1 MNRIRRVGDVGVSS
15 WQMPTH
21 GAHLFSFA
29 VISDS
34 HVNEDE
40 DRSTSP
46 YASNK
51 LANGRFRWVVQA
63 LNRQRPAFT
72 LHLGDMANPLP
83 ELASCARAVA
93 SFKSIA
99 GELESPLHLAAGNHC
114 VGDKPTGWVPVPRI
128 SEESFGQWEG
138 WFGRPFYSFDHGPCH
153 FAVLSSLLVN
163 SGTERE
169 REQQRWLEDDL
180 ALAASEGK
188 RLFAAMHY
196 PLYVASPAEPGSYD
210 NVDEPG
216 RSRLLTVLERNRVE
230 AVFSGHVHNFFYNR
244 SGPVEMYTVPATSF
258 VRQDY
263 GELYSVAPGDDEGGR
278 GDAAKLGYFLVEV
291 YERGHA
297 VRLVRTYGRTLG
309 AGERL
314 ATPEPIPIR
323 PRVGPP
329 APLGVE
335 MRENWMSR
343 VALPTNN
350 SVSPFTRR
358 WARNDWPVAALAE
371 MGVMR
376 LRLFLHELAKDDV
389 VERMADLKAAG
400 CELLAYSYGFPDDW
414 EVRLIRDHHELLSGW
429 ELIAGVDPIGTLARG
444 MEKLALELPDR
455 SGLPCYLSEVRDVVR
470 GQIDD
475 ANVKHVANYGFQL
488 AERAHVEELLRSAA
502 IAATFRGL
510 VFRLRRRGEPQLDV
524 WPSIREIG
532 EIGAANG
539 MRHQVHVLFS
549 GNVTAERFVDDLKT
563 ANRVAEAAF
572 AAAVAGN
579 VDVWLDTFE
588 DSDRGYFVRH
598 GLVDRRYDPR
608 LAARVLGH
616 LNAVLAG
623 HDFAGVR
630 ESVVEEIVGGRAI
643 RVRLG
648 SRWLRLVLPYV
659 PLELREIGTAEANR
673 ASSLSVLDLASGVG
687 SGVRVRTEGGQLVF
701 EEPRALRGPHWIEEE
716 LS

>member
-1 MNRIRRVGDVGVSS
+1 MRD
-15 WQMPTH
+15 PL
-21 GAHLFSFA
+21 GAHLYTFA

-40 DRSTSP
+40 DRSASP

-63 LNRQRPAFT
+63 LNRQRPAFV

-83 ELASCARAVA
+83 ELATCERAVA
-93 SFKSIA
+93 NFKAMAS
-99 GELESPLHLAAGNHC
+99 ELESPLHLVAGNHC

-138 WFGRPFYSFDHGPCH
+138 WFGRQFYAFDHGPCH
-153 FAVLSSLLVN
+153 FAVVSSLVVN

-169 REQQRWLEDDL
+169 ERQQRWLEDDL
-180 ALAASEGK
+180 GRARQDGK
-188 RLFAAMHY
+188 RLFVAMHY
-196 PLYVASPAEPGSYD
+196 PLYVAGPAEPGSYD

-216 RSRLLTVLERNRVE
+216 RSRLLALLERNRVE
-230 AVFSGHVHNFFYNR
+230 AAFSGHVHNFFYNR

-263 GELYSVAPGDDEGGR
+263 GELYSVAPADDEGGR
-278 GDAAKLGYFLVEV
+278 AATPKLGYFLVDV
-291 YERGHA
+291 HQGGHA
-297 VRLVRTYGRTLG
+297 VRLVRTHGRTLA
-309 AGERL
+309 AGETL
-314 ATPEPIPIR
+314 GAAEPD
-323 PRVGPP
+323 PP
-329 APLGVE
+329 AHPRAGRRAPVGAE

-358 WARNDWPVAALAE
+358 WARNDWPLAALSE
-371 MGVMR
+371 MGISR

-389 VERMADLKAAG
+389 VERMADLEAAG
-400 CELLAYSYGFPDDW
+400 YELLVYSYGLPDAW
-414 EVRLIRDHHELLSGW
+414 EYELIRAHHRLLSGW
-429 ELIAGVDPIGTLARG
+429 ELIVGLDRIETLAG
-444 MEKLALELPDR
+444 GSLAGGSLEKLALELPDDR
-455 SGLPCYLSEVRDVVR
+455 VLPCYLSEVRDVAR

-488 AERAHVEELLRSAA
+488 AERAHVEELVGSAA
-502 IAATFRGL
+502 IAETFHGL

-524 WPSIREIG
+524 WPSILEIG
-532 EIGAANG
+532 ELGAGAG
-539 MRHQVHVLFS
+539 MRHQVHILFA

-572 AAAVAGN
+572 AAAAGN

-598 GLVDRRYDPR
+598 GLVDRRYGPR

-616 LNAVLAG
+616 LHAALARHDLRQARGSLVDDLAG
-623 HDFAGVR
+623 
-630 ESVVEEIVGGRAI
+630 GRSI
-643 RVRLG
+643 SVRLDG
-648 SRWLRLVLPYV
+648 RFLSLVLPYE
-659 PLELREIGTAEANR
+659 PLTLGEIRTPGASPGGELT
-673 ASSLSVLDLASGVG
+673 VLDLASGVVSEARG
-687 SGVRVRTEGGQLVF
+687 RPQDGRLVF
-701 EEPRALRGPHWIEEE
+701 DQPLAIRGPQWIDGE
-716 LS
+716 LC